1 MNEDDAEQ
9 TAAQRRAPVQDVAA
23 ARNRSAAMQ
32 RVFLLG
38 CPRSGTTFLQ
48 AALSGHPEIA
58 SIPETAFFERTLP
71 DRVDQEVV
79 GLDFATENPRRRR
92 GREYLRIQ
100 RRARR
105 ALRRVARELGLPPG
119 RIGVRPGLAGY
130 VGTFTRLLDSMA
142 QARGCSAWLEKTP
155 SHVFYLDL
163 IERYVPDA
171 RCIHLLR
178 RGEDVIASA
187 VEASF
192 LYSRIGEG
200 LSFCHGIPWW
210 VAYWNAAVQMHRR
223 YAGMDNHHVVFYED
237 LVRDFPRE
245 FERLCDFIGVAPLP
259 PRLDATDRITHIE
272 SEPWKQGALS
282 GRLSPAA
289 SKFETLFGP
298 TARDWIRDQLQPY
311 EEVRASLGAR

>member
-1 MNEDDAEQ
+1 MNEDDATDR
-9 TAAQRRAPVQDVAA
+9 TALRRPLAHGMAA
-23 ARNRSAAMQ
+23 GRSRAASMQ

-48 AALSGHPEIA
+48 AALSGHPAIA

-71 DRVDQEVV
+71 DRVDHEVV
-79 GLDFATENPRRRR
+79 GLDFVQAEPPRRR
-92 GREYLRIQ
+92 GRDYLRIQ

-105 ALRRVARELGLPPG
+105 ALRRVARDLGLPPG
-119 RIGVRPGLAGY
+119 RIGMRPSLAGY
-130 VGTFTRLLDSMA
+130 VDTFTRLLDAMA
-142 QARGCSAWLEKTP
+142 HSRGCSAWLEKTP

-163 IERYVPDA
+163 IERYVPEA

-192 LYSRIGEG
+192 LYSRVGEG

-210 VAYWNAAVQMHRR
+210 VAYWNAAVEMHRR
-223 YAGMDNHHVVFYED
+223 YAGMDNHHIVFYED
-237 LVRDFPRE
+237 LVHDFPHE
-245 FERLCDFIGVAPLP
+245 FKRLCDFIGVAPLP
-259 PRLDATDRITHIE
+259 PRLDATDRIASLDT
-272 SEPWKQGALS
+272 EPWKQGAVS
-282 GRLSPAA
+282 GRLAPAD

-298 TARDWIRDQLQPY
+298 TARAWILDQLQPY
-311 EEVRASLGAR
+311 DEVRASLGAR

>member
-1 MNEDDAEQ
+1 MNDATASGPAPTERTGVEEQ
-9 TAAQRRAPVQDVAA
+9 SGAGAK
-23 ARNRSAAMQ
+23 RSMR

-48 AALSGHPEIA
+48 AALSSHPAIA

-71 DRVDQEVV
+71 DRVDHEVV
-79 GLDFATENPRRRR
+79 GLDFAAGHQPRRRS
-92 GREYLRIQ
+92 REYLRIQ

-105 ALRRVARELGLPPG
+105 ALRRVALDLGLSSG
-119 RIGVRPGLAGY
+119 RIGMQAGLAGY

-142 QARGCSAWLEKTP
+142 RSRGCSVWLEKTP

-163 IERYVPDA
+163 IDRYVPDA

-192 LYSRIGEG
+192 LYSRVGEG
-200 LSFCHGIPWW
+200 MSFCHGIPWW
-210 VAYWNAAVQMHRR
+210 VAYWNAAVAMHRK
-223 YAGMDNHHVVFYED
+223 YAGLENHHVVFYED
-237 LVRDFPRE
+237 LVRDFDGA
-245 FERLCDFIGVAPLP
+245 FAQLCEFIGV
-259 PRLDATDRITHIE
+259 DAVPAQLGTIDRIMHAE

-282 GRLSPAA
+282 GRLTPAA
-289 SKFETLFGP
+289 SKFDTVFGP
-298 TARDWIRDQLQPY
+298 IARDWIREQLEPY
-311 EEVRASLGAR
+311 EEVRASLGAG

>member
-1 MNEDDAEQ
+1 MNEDNATDHS
-9 TAAQRRAPVQDVAA
+9 A
-23 ARNRSAAMQ
+23 ARRPLAQSAAMGRTPPASMQ

-48 AALSGHPEIA
+48 AALSGHPAIA

-79 GLDFATENPRRRR
+79 GLDFATANPRARR

-105 ALRRVARELGLPPG
+105 ALRRVARDLGLPPG

-142 QARGCSAWLEKTP
+142 HSRGCSAWLEKTP

-163 IERYVPDA
+163 IERYVPEA

-210 VAYWNAAVQMHRR
+210 VAYWNAAVEMHRR
-223 YAGMDNHHVVFYED
+223 YAGMENHHIVFYED
-237 LVRDFPRE
+237 LMGDFPRE
-245 FERLCDFIGVAPLP
+245 FKRLCNFIGVAPLP
-259 PRLDATDRITHIE
+259 PRLDAMDRITALD

-282 GRLSPAA
+282 GRLSPAE
-289 SKFETLFGP
+289 SKFDTLFGP
-298 TARDWIRDQLQPY
+298 TAREWILEQLQPY